1 LEVVVIAGVYNINMD
16 QGATF
21 ERLLTVKNADGSL
34 YDFDGYSGRMHIRDE
49 YETDSIL
56 AALTT
61 ENGGITFGGS
71 EGTIHLYATP
81 QVTASLR
88 GDCVYDLELVT
99 SEGKVH
105 RLIQGKVRVSR
116 EVTR

>member
-1 LEVVVIAGVYNINMD
+1 LEAFVIAGVYNINMD

-21 ERLLTVKNADGSL
+21 ERLITVKNADGSL
-34 YDFDGYSGRMHIRDE
+34 YDFDGYVARMHIRDE
-49 YETDSIL
+49 YETDTFL
-56 AALTT
+56 ASLTT
-61 ENGGITFGGS
+61 ENGGIILGGQ

-81 QVTASLR
+81 EITATLR
-88 GDCVYDLELVT
+88 GDCVYDLEIIT
-99 SEGKVH
+99 DSGKVH